1 MNDAGNKKFLYV
13 FSKADADRLLSL
25 GYKEMKADEKHS
37 IFIFLYADEK
47 RRDFTLEPEMVY
59 CLSDTLMF

>member
-1 MNDAGNKKFLYV
+1 MNDTGNKKFLYV
-13 FSKADADRLLSL
+13 FSKADADRLLAL

>member
-1 MNDAGNKKFLYV
+1 MNNSGNKKFLYV
-13 FSKADADRLLSL
+13 FRKEDADKLLAL
-25 GYKEMKADEKHS
+25 GYKEMSADEKHC

>member
-1 MNDAGNKKFLYV
+1 MNEAGNKKFLYV
-13 FSKADADRLLSL
+13 FCKEDADKLLAL

-37 IFIFLYADEK
+37 IFIFLCADEK